1 MGAFHE
7 HGSHAGPTWPAA
19 ALDHNL
25 PLRASCGLTALYAA
39 VNRTRG
45 PELAATAVAPPV
57 KRLHETF
64 PDGTLCLAPDM
75 PLLARRYRFMH
86 AISET
91 DLSQVICAT
100 DTYCECERAAD
111 GRRQP
116 LVAIK
121 VLNAK
126 HWIIGAQ
133 EYTRL
138 RLLRKRQDA
147 EGVHVPIAG
156 ATSCFEVGC
165 HFCILQPLLATLD
178 HEAARCRLCGP
189 PGAAPSPPLA
199 GRSPGSLESVERVDE
214 ATSLPPRLGLDVLRP
229 LAARLLGALAYLRQ
243 HDVIHADLKPD
254 NLMADR
260 GGGGGGGGEVDLGNR
275 VRLIDFSNAMTPA
288 EARDAAKMPPRH
300 RRDPEAPPE
309 RSRARPPRERRDGG
323 ARGCRRRPSQPIVRR
338 DSQRR
343 TTTRSTSRRWGTELR
358 REIEPR
364 Y

>member
-1 MGAFHE
+1 
-7 HGSHAGPTWPAA
+7 
-19 ALDHNL
+19 
-25 PLRASCGLTALYAA
+25 
-39 VNRTRG
+39 
-45 PELAATAVAPPV
+45 
-57 KRLHETF
+57 
-64 PDGTLCLAPDM
+64 M

-126 HWIIGAQ
+126 HWILGAQ
-133 EYTRL
+133 EYTRM

-189 PGAAPSPPLA
+189 PG
-199 GRSPGSLESVERVDE
+199 
-214 ATSLPPRLGLDVLRP
+214 
-229 LAARLLGALAYLRQ
+229 
-243 HDVIHADLKPD
+243 
-254 NLMADR
+254 
-260 GGGGGGGGEVDLGNR
+260 GGGEVDLGNR

-288 EARDAAKMPPRH
+288 ESKAYYDTFDVQTLGYRAQEVIFGAPFGFGIDMWSLGVTLCELFAGRYLLQAASRGGLAVQVAQLLGRPPQGLFDGAKYH
-300 RRDPEAPPE
+300 AELHHLVAHQPPPLPPTQL
-309 RSRARPPRERRDGG
+309 RARLTERLGAPRSSQAQLFLDLVTGMLQYDPRRRLTPSEALCHPFLAHFFPWRATMPREVVAAADEKVFVEMRGPALDVQPEEPPLKKRLVGG
-323 ARGCRRRPSQPIVRR
+323 RPLDAVTQIA
-338 DSQRR
+338 
-343 TTTRSTSRRWGTELR
+343 
-358 REIEPR
+358 
-364 Y
+364 

>member
-121 VLNAK
+121 VLNRTSEVFPECQFAFEEGLK
-126 HWIIGAQ
+126 GAVQ
-133 EYTRL
+133 
-138 RLLRKRQDA
+138 A
-147 EGVHVPIAG
+147 
-156 ATSCFEVGC
+156 
-165 HFCILQPLLATLD
+165 ATLN
-178 HEAARCRLCGP
+178 EA
-189 PGAAPSPPLA
+189 
-199 GRSPGSLESVERVDE
+199 E
-214 ATSLPPRLGLDVLRP
+214 
-229 LAARLLGALAYLRQ
+229 
-243 HDVIHADLKPD
+243 HA
-254 NLMADR
+254 
-260 GGGGGGGGEVDLGNR
+260 
-275 VRLIDFSNAMTPA
+275 
-288 EARDAAKMPPRH
+288 
-300 RRDPEAPPE
+300 
-309 RSRARPPRERRDGG
+309 
-323 ARGCRRRPSQPIVRR
+323 
-338 DSQRR
+338 
-343 TTTRSTSRRWGTELR
+343 
-358 REIEPR
+358 
-364 Y
+364 

>member
-126 HWIIGAQ
+126 HWILGAQ
-133 EYTRL
+133 EYTRM

-189 PGAAPSPPLA
+189 PGAAPPPPLA
-199 GRSPGSLESVERVDE
+199 GRGPG
-214 ATSLPPRLGLDVLRP
+214 AAPPRFQP
-229 LAARLLGALAYLRQ
+229 PA
-243 HDVIHADLKPD
+243 
-254 NLMADR
+254 
-260 GGGGGGGGEVDLGNR
+260 
-275 VRLIDFSNAMTPA
+275 TPA
-288 EARDAAKMPPRH
+288 PSHA
-300 RRDPEAPPE
+300 APPL
-309 RSRARPPRERRDGG
+309 
-323 ARGCRRRPSQPIVRR
+323 CRRRRRVRR
-338 DSQRR
+338 LARVGRACRR
-343 TTTRSTSRRWGTELR
+343 SRLVAAAAGPGRAPPSCGAAAR
-358 REIEPR
+358 RPR
-364 Y
+364 IPPTA